1 MTATLDPPG
10 ARVPPAARRWAV
22 PVAPLAAVLGG
33 LFPDV
38 QGPIKIMRALR
49 AAGTSGDTVGLAVP
63 LPGDPD
69 DPQTMQRLIPPRR
82 RGFDPVGYLMVVLD
96 PHRPPPTFQ
105 SLTWGQN
112 VPLTRSLLG
121 DLSNWLAGVKTFRI
135 PAVPS
140 VANGAA
146 TGTDGAAGGTDG
158 AATDA
163 EDGVWVLG
171 RPNHA
176 AAVAGAEGG
185 ALGGSVGALAAFGV
199 PLDLGV
205 AYAQRIIGGEVLFT
219 TCETDEGR
227 TKRDRKLMRK
237 HGGVDIFERVIVAP
251 HRQQGQVRISP
262 LPDDVAPNTRSAQPG
277 TRKAD

>member
-1 MTATLDPPG
+1 MTATLEPPG
-10 ARVPPAARRWAV
+10 ASILPAARRSAV
-22 PVAPLAAVLGG
+22 PIAPLATVLGG

-49 AAGTSGDTVGLAVP
+49 GAGTSGDTMGLAVP

-82 RGFDPVGYLMVVLD
+82 RAFDPVGYLMVVLD

-112 VPLTRSLLG
+112 APLTRRLLG
-121 DLSNWLAGVKTFRI
+121 DLANWLAGVKTFRI
-135 PAVPS
+135 PAVP
-140 VANGAA
+140 A
-146 TGTDGAAGGTDG
+146 GTDGAAAGD
-158 AATDA
+158 DH
-163 EDGVWVLG
+163 GVWVLG

-205 AYAQRIIGGEVLFT
+205 AYAQRVIGGAVLLT

-237 HGGVDIFERVIVAP
+237 HGGVEIFERVIVAP
-251 HRQQGQVRISP
+251 HRQQG
-262 LPDDVAPNTRSAQPG
+262 
-277 TRKAD
+277 